1 MADLQ
6 QELYEKRQKIYPR
19 EVHGTFA
26 FLRWSGI
33 AGLLGLY
40 FLIPWIPWDGH
51 QSVLFDLPARKFYVF
66 SLIFWPQDFIFL
78 TALLVI
84 LGLALFLFTALAGRL
99 WCGYSC
105 PQTVWTEVFLW
116 VERRIEG
123 TRSQQMK
130 LDKAPMSARKAG
142 LKIVKHLIWVS
153 ISFWTAIT
161 FVGYFTPVR
170 ELVIGLP
177 DFDLNPWAVFW
188 ILFFTGM
195 TYMNAGWI
203 REQVCLYMCPYARFQ
218 SAMFDKD
225 TLVISYD
232 PERGEP
238 RGSRR
243 RQEDPRKLG
252 LGDCIDCEMCV
263 QVCPTGI
270 DIRKGLQ
277 YECIG
282 CAACIDACDD
292 IMAKMQYPK
301 GLIRYTTENSLNQVR
316 TKVFR
321 PRVIIYSLVLGALI
335 AATFYTI
342 ATRTLLDVDVIRDRN
357 VLFRQVDQEHVDNVY
372 TLRILNKDN
381 QEHGYT
387 IEVAGLKDANLLGN
401 GSVLSVPSGA
411 VVDVPVTVRARVAG
425 ASGSQEMEFIIQ
437 ATDEPDVEI
446 REKARFILP

>member
-1 MADLQ
+1 M
-6 QELYEKRQKIYPR
+6 
-19 EVHGTFA
+19 
-26 FLRWSGI
+26 
-33 AGLLGLY
+33 
-40 FLIPWIPWDGH
+40 
-51 QSVLFDLPARKFYVF
+51 
-66 SLIFWPQDFIFL
+66 
-78 TALLVI
+78 
-84 LGLALFLFTALAGRL
+84 
-99 WCGYSC
+99 
-105 PQTVWTEVFLW
+105 
-116 VERRIEG
+116 
-123 TRSQQMK
+123 
-130 LDKAPMSARKAG
+130 
-142 LKIVKHLIWVS
+142 KHLIWVS

-170 ELVIGLP
+170 ELVVGLP
-177 DFDLNPWAVFW
+177 DFDLSPWAAFW
-188 ILFFTGM
+188 ILFFTVM

-243 RQEDPRKLG
+243 RRADPRKLG

-292 IMAKMQYPK
+292 IMTKMQYPK

-316 TKVFR
+316 TKVLR

-372 TLRILNKDN
+372 ILRILNKDD
-381 QEHGYT
+381 QEHAYT
-387 IEVAGLKDANLLGN
+387 IDIAGLEDANLLGN
-401 GSVLSVPSGA
+401 ESVVIVPSGA
-411 VVDVPVTVRARVAG
+411 VVDVPVTVRARITG

-437 ATDEPDVEI
+437 ALDEPDVRI
-446 REKARFILP
+446 QEKARFVLP